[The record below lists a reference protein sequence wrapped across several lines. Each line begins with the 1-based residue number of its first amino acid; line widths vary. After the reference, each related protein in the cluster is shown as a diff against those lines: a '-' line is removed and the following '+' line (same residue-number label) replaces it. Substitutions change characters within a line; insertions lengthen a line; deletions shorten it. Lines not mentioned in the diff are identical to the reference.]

1 MNKKKP
7 IRNYKMQDVELY
19 GLCRVSALTIEGDL
33 EHFAP
38 YGVTRTELEKFR
50 ADNEVFGNEA
60 SDRMLVLQKSV
71 LTEEK
76 DAVAEDLRVA
86 IREMMQ
92 RVENKFGV
100 HTAIYR
106 KFGTELLSR
115 KTDYELLTTA
125 RRVFRAGT
133 KLLPELASK
142 GVTVAMLENLMEL
155 RNKMEDLKIDIED
168 AITDRDVLQEERVR
182 KGNALYAELV
192 DLCATGCTIW
202 ETKSEARYNDYIIY
216 KTKKSKEV
224 EENDS
229 DVVE

>member
-7 IRNYKMQDVELY
+7 IRTYKMQDVELY
-19 GLCRVSALTIEGDL
+19 ELCRVTAVIIEQDL
-33 EHFAP
+33 EHFLP
-38 YGVTRTELEKFR
+38 YGVSMEELETFR
-50 ADNEVFGNEA
+50 ATSEVFGNET
-60 SDRMLVLQKSV
+60 SDRMLVAQKSV

-86 IREMMQ
+86 MREMMQ

-100 HTAIYR
+100 HTATYR

-115 KTDYELLTTA
+115 KTDYELLIIA

-142 GVTVAMLENLMEL
+142 GVTEAMLNNIMDL

-192 DLCATGCTIW
+192 DLCGTGRTIW

-216 KTKKSKEV
+216 KTGTNKQAEEDSGEV
-224 EENDS
+224 LE
-229 DVVE
+229 